1 MDVRKPF
8 GLNPS
13 TEFILSQACPACP
26 EPCPEL
32 VLSKVEGRS
41 RRGSRGEPGRRA
53 CPERSRR
60 VEGLRTDLR
69 TKPQPNDV
77 KVATREAARLI
88 RQGLTQLGH
97 CYQTKDGGLVEVSFA
112 SVQFVEDAYALVEV
126 DTRRLPPRVTI
137 SRLVHPDTLHHLTAV
152 VGKPVKRLNTTGLTY
167 CVVLKPQ
174 RKQRLPRMVELDLSH
189 RPTVVRPFDG
199 TQGRLGSSSQGDYV
213 IGFGLSREGEVWRPL
228 EKLRHIVVAGST
240 DSGKSAFLR
249 SLLYQLLKQP
259 LPAELYLTDMEG
271 LTFAAFEGVP
281 QLAHP
286 IAESVEDAT
295 KIAFRLVQEMER
307 RAALYQATGRFP
319 EKLSEYHQA
328 VLNSQLS
335 NLESRLPWI
344 VAIFDEF
351 TALMD
356 EAGKRS
362 DLYRLV
368 GQLAMRGRKY
378 GITLVFAGQ
387 DFKADLLGTR
397 ITNQLRTRVQF
408 ACATTYQSQVV
419 LGQGGAE
426 KITTP
431 GRALVSFGGKIIEVQ
446 TFWVDKERVLDL
458 RREPVSPLTGDEQ
471 ELVRYALEHLGG
483 KFNIHDL
490 AEAFKGHISQRR
502 IEQLSRAW
510 EARGWLVAGPTR
522 ADGKTIADELRELA
536 DE

>member
-1 MDVRKPF
+1 MDDAR
-8 GLNPS
+8 
-13 TEFILSQACPACP
+13 TQA
-26 EPCPEL
+26 
-32 VLSKVEGRS
+32 
-41 RRGSRGEPGRRA
+41 
-53 CPERSRR
+53 
-60 VEGLRTDLR
+60 
-69 TKPQPNDV
+69 
-77 KVATREAARLI
+77 REAARLI
-88 RQGLTQLGH
+88 RQGLTQMGH
-97 CYQTKDGGLVEVSFA
+97 CYQTRDGRLVEVSFA

-137 SRLVHPDTLHHLTAV
+137 PKLVHPDTLHHLTAV

-167 CVVLKPQ
+167 CVALKPQ
-174 RKQRLPRMVELDLSH
+174 RKQRLPKRVDLDLSH
-189 RPTVVRPFDG
+189 RPA
-199 TQGRLGSSSQGDYV
+199 GDYM
-213 IGFGLSREGEVWRPL
+213 IGFGLSRKGEVWKPL

-249 SLLYQLLKQP
+249 SLLYQLCKGDGP
-259 LPAELYLTDMEG
+259 VELYLTDMEG
-271 LTFAAFEGVP
+271 LTFVAFEGIP

-286 IAESVEDAT
+286 IAESVEEAT
-295 KIAFRLVQEMER
+295 RIAFQLTQEMER

-319 EKLSEYHQA
+319 EKLSEYH
-328 VLNSQLS
+328 SQIS

-356 EAGKRS
+356 EAGKHS
-362 DLYRLV
+362 DLYRLI

-387 DFKADLLGTR
+387 DFKADLLNTR

-408 ACATTYQSQVV
+408 GCATAYQSQVV
-419 LGQGGAE
+419 LGKSGAE

-431 GRALVSFGGKIIEVQ
+431 GRALVSFGGKITEVQ
-446 TFWVDKERVLDL
+446 TFWADKEKVLGL
-458 RREPVSPLTGDEQ
+458 RRGPVSPLAGDER

-483 KFNIHDL
+483 KFNIRDL
-490 AEAFKGHISQRR
+490 AEAFKGRISQRK

-522 ADGKTIADELRELA
+522 ADGKTITDELKELA

>member
-1 MDVRKPF
+1 MDDARTHDF
-8 GLNPS
+8 G
-13 TEFILSQACPACP
+13 EF
-26 EPCPEL
+26 
-32 VLSKVEGRS
+32 
-41 RRGSRGEPGRRA
+41 RRA
-53 CPERSRR
+53 
-60 VEGLRTDLR
+60 
-69 TKPQPNDV
+69 
-77 KVATREAARLI
+77 AREAARLI

-137 SRLVHPDTLHHLTAV
+137 PKLVHPDTLHHLTAV

-167 CVVLKPQ
+167 CVAMKPQ
-174 RKQRLPRMVELDLSH
+174 KKQRLPKMVQLDLTH
-189 RPTVVRPFDG
+189 RPA
-199 TQGRLGSSSQGDYV
+199 GDYV
-213 IGFGLSREGEVWRPL
+213 IGFGLSREGEVWEGM

-259 LPAELYLTDMEG
+259 LPLELYLTDMEG

-281 QLAHP
+281 QLASP

-295 KIAFRLVQEMER
+295 QIVFRLTQEMER

-319 EKLSEYHQA
+319 EKLSEY
-328 VLNSQLS
+328 NSQFTNPKS
-335 NLESRLPWI
+335 QFSILPWI

-356 EAGKRS
+356 EAGKGS
-362 DLYRLV
+362 DLYRLI

-387 DFKADLLGTR
+387 DFKADLLNTR

-408 ACATTYQSQVV
+408 ACATAYQSQVV
-419 LGQGGAE
+419 LGKSGAE
-426 KITTP
+426 KINTP

-446 TFWVDKERVLDL
+446 TFWVDKEEVLGL
-458 RREPVSPLTGDEQ
+458 RRGAVSSLAGDEQ
-471 ELVRYALEHLGG
+471 GLVCYALEHLGG
-483 KFNIHDL
+483 KFNIRDL
-490 AEAFKGHISQRR
+490 AEAFRGRISQRR
-502 IEQLSRAW
+502 IEQLSRQW
-510 EARGWLVAGPTR
+510 EARSWLVSGPTR
-522 ADGKTIADELRELA
+522 ADGKTIADELKKLA
-536 DE
+536 NEG

>member
-1 MDVRKPF
+1 MDIRKPF

-13 TEFILSQACPACP
+13 TEFILSKTCP
-26 EPCPEL
+26 EP
-32 VLSKVEGRS
+32 R
-41 RRGSRGEPGRRA
+41 
-53 CPERSRR
+53 RR

-77 KVATREAARLI
+77 KGATREAARLI

-137 SRLVHPDTLHHLTAV
+137 SKLVHPDTLHHLTAV

-167 CVVLKPQ
+167 CVALKPQ
-174 RKQRLPRMVELDLSH
+174 RKQRLSRMVELDLSH
-189 RPTVVRPFDG
+189 RPT
-199 TQGRLGSSSQGDYV
+199 GDYV
-213 IGFGLSREGEVWRPL
+213 IGFGLSREGEVWKPL

-259 LPAELYLTDMEG
+259 LPVELYLADMEG

-295 KIAFRLVQEMER
+295 QIAFRLAQEMER

-335 NLESRLPWI
+335 TLESRLPWI

-362 DLYRLV
+362 DLYHLV

-408 ACATTYQSQVV
+408 ACATAYQSQVV
-419 LGQGGAE
+419 LGRAGAE
-426 KITTP
+426 KITMP

-446 TFWVDKERVLDL
+446 TFWVDKERVLSL
-458 RREPVSPLTGDEQ
+458 RQEPVSPLAGDEQ
-471 ELVRYALEHLGG
+471 ELVLYALEHLGG

-490 AEAFKGHISQRR
+490 AAAFSGRVSQRQ

-510 EARGWLVAGPTR
+510 EARGWLKAGPTR
-522 ADGKTIADELRELA
+522 ADGKTVTPELRRLA
-536 DE
+536 GGDTGQLLV

>member
-1 MDVRKPF
+1 MDFRKPF
-8 GLNPS
+8 GLS
-13 TEFILSQACPACP
+13 
-26 EPCPEL
+26 
-32 VLSKVEGRS
+32 
-41 RRGSRGEPGRRA
+41 
-53 CPERSRR
+53 
-60 VEGLRTDLR
+60 LR

-77 KVATREAARLI
+77 KAATREAARLI

-137 SRLVHPDTLHHLTAV
+137 SKLVHPETLHHLTAV

-167 CVVLKPQ
+167 CVALKPQ
-174 RKQRLPRMVELDLSH
+174 RKQRLPRLVELDLTH
-189 RPTVVRPFDG
+189 RPT
-199 TQGRLGSSSQGDYV
+199 GDYV
-213 IGFGLSREGEVWRPL
+213 IGFGLSREGEVWKPL

-249 SLLYQLLKQP
+249 SLLYQLCKSSGP
-259 LPAELYLTDMEG
+259 VELYLTDMEG

-295 KIAFRLVQEMER
+295 QIAFRLVQEMER

-319 EKLSEYHQA
+319 EKLSEYHAAIANNPPIPNIQYPI
-328 VLNSQLS
+328 SI
-335 NLESRLPWI
+335 LPWI

-408 ACATTYQSQVV
+408 ACATAYQSQVV
-419 LGQGGAE
+419 LGKSGAE

-446 TFWVDKERVLDL
+446 TFWVDKERVLGL
-458 RREPVSPLTGDEQ
+458 RREPISPLSGDEQ
-471 ELVRYALEHLGG
+471 ELVHYALEHLGG

-490 AEAFKGHISQRR
+490 AEAFKGRVSQRR

-522 ADGKTIADELRELA
+522 ADGKTISEELRELA
-536 DE
+536 DD